1 MSFITIVISK
11 TSVGKKIYY
20 FILSKN
26 QEQKHTYANTSH
38 SFTAKCFL

>member
-11 TSVGKKIYY
+11 TSVENYYY

-26 QEQKHTYANTSH
+26 QEQKDTYAYTSH
-38 SFTAKCFL
+38 SFTAKCLL